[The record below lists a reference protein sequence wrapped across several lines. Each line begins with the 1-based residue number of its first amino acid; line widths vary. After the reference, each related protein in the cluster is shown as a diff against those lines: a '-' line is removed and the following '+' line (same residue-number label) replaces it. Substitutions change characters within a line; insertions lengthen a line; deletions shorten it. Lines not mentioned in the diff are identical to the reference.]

1 MSKLPSEPA
10 ETLDISRGIALAYA
24 PAKARPAWLALFM
37 LEQKLAE
44 TARPG
49 REPLMIQ
56 LRLSWWRDRLKEDGA
71 AWPVSEPALASLRA
85 WNGQHGRLV
94 GLVDSWEARALGE
107 DQEDEFAQALTNAY
121 LALAEVLAVRD
132 TGAIEAHARHLAGRE
147 TLGGRRGALPRAM
160 RPLAV
165 LSAMR
170 DSGDNLGKG
179 RRLVEFLRV
188 VRAGTLG
195 F

>member
-1 MSKLPSEPA
+1 MSKLPSKPA
-10 ETLDISRGIALAYA
+10 ETLDITRKIALAYA
-24 PAKARPAWLALFM
+24 PAAARPAWLALFM

-49 REPLMIQ
+49 REPLMVQ
-56 LRLSWWRDRLKEDGA
+56 LRLSWWRDRLNESGE

-85 WNGQHGRLV
+85 WKGQHGRLV
-94 GLVDSWEARALGE
+94 ELVDSWEARAMGE
-107 DQEDEFAQALTNAY
+107 EQEDEFALALTNAY
-121 LALAEVLAVRD
+121 LALAEVLDFRD
-132 TGAIEAHARHLAGRE
+132 NGAIAVHARYLAGE
-147 TLGGRRGALPRAM
+147 ATSGGRRGALPRAM

-165 LSAMR
+165 LCAMKDSA
-170 DSGDNLGKG
+170 DNPGKG
-179 RRLVEFLRV
+179 RKLIDFLRV

>member
-1 MSKLPSEPA
+1 MSKLPSKPA
-10 ETLDISRGIALAYA
+10 ETLDITRKIALAYA
-24 PAKARPAWLALFM
+24 PAAARPAWLALFM

-49 REPLMIQ
+49 REPLMVQ
-56 LRLSWWRDRLKEDGA
+56 LRLSWWRDRLNESGE

-85 WNGQHGRLV
+85 WKGQHGRLV
-94 GLVDSWEARALGE
+94 ELVDSWEARAMGE
-107 DQEDEFAQALTNAY
+107 EQEDEFALALTNAY
-121 LALAEVLAVRD
+121 LALAEVLDVRD
-132 TGAIEAHARHLAGRE
+132 KGAIAAHARYLAGE
-147 TLGGRRGALPRAM
+147 ATSGGRRGALPRAM

-165 LSAMR
+165 LCAMK
-170 DSGDNLGKG
+170 DSSDNPGKG
-179 RRLVEFLRV
+179 RRLVDFLRV

>member
-10 ETLDISRGIALAYA
+10 ETLDISRRIALAYA

-147 TLGGRRGALPRAM
+147 TLGVRRGALPRAM

-170 DSGDNLGKG
+170 DSGDNLGEG

>member
-10 ETLDISRGIALAYA
+10 ETLDISRRIALAYA
-24 PAKARPAWLALFM
+24 PANARPAWLALFM

-107 DQEDEFAQALTNAY
+107 HQEDEFAQALTNAY

-170 DSGDNLGKG
+170 DSGGNLGKG